1 MILPGITRDSV
12 LQLLRDHI
20 SGTRPIQGLDKGEK
34 LTVSERGI
42 TMKEVKDAS
51 QSGKLVELFGA
62 GTLLIHVSSAPL
74 NVDVYCSVG
83 TAAIISPV
91 HKIGYL
97 NEDIEIPT
105 GPDGMGLIA
114 RAVRKELSDIQWG
127 KISHP
132 WSVPVD
138 E

>member
-20 SGTRPIQGLDKGEK
+20 SGTRPMQGLDKGEK

-42 TMKEVKDAS
+42 TMKEVKEAS

-62 GTLLIHVSSAPL
+62 
-74 NVDVYCSVG
+74 G

-97 NEDIEIPT
+97 NEDIPIPT
-105 GPDGMGLIA
+105 GPDGMGRIA

>member
-20 SGTRPIQGLDKGEK
+20 SGTRPMQGLDKGEK

-62 GTLLIHVSSAPL
+62 GTLSHSFLFHVHL
-74 NVDVYCSVG
+74 FNDCNV
-83 TAAIISPV
+83 T
-91 HKIGYL
+91 L
-97 NEDIEIPT
+97 
-105 GPDGMGLIA
+105 
-114 RAVRKELSDIQWG
+114 
-127 KISHP
+127 
-132 WSVPVD
+132 
-138 E
+138 